1 MKKLIGLLSLVILSQ
16 VSFAQ
21 DFKKAQEILFLK
33 KIDAAKAEYERVI
46 SKKPALENTVEGI
59 YIKAVINWEIT
70 RDSSL
75 VKKYPNAFHIMHSAV
90 DQYILLDTSLKVS
103 KEYGQQPFI
112 DIFYKSFKEGVAFFE
127 KKDWKNSASSFDTAV
142 IYSDIIFTRGMS
154 TNTKQ
159 KFDTISLM
167 YAGYAHQ
174 NAGNKES
181 CTKYYK
187 RLVDAKIQTKELV
200 DVYRYLLIQYID
212 AKDKNNFENYYKVSK
227 NAYPAEN
234 WLEYKSDYIEK
245 HYSMDEKIA
254 SYNEMIADN
263 TMNEL
268 ACQMF
273 GDMFMAGKNIE
284 GVTLQQADE
293 YLSKAQEAYKKT
305 YTMNPNN
312 FAAAFNVGISYYHQF
327 SVLDDKFAEN
337 IRTLQTLNTN
347 RPAPSKTA
355 TPAVKLREDTK
366 FKLLVDSVKKLNTA
380 LDIPILDKVNTAIE
394 WIEKAYNT
402 LKDKDK
408 FTKTEK
414 SVMGKSVDFLATLYS
429 YKRDRSR
436 GKDQKAYDD
445 FEAKYNFFDKLH
457 EKYN

>member
-1 MKKLIGLLSLVILSQ
+1 MKKIIGLLSLVILAQ

-21 DFKKAQEILFLK
+21 DFKKVQEILFLK
-33 KIDAAKAEYERVI
+33 KIDAAKSEYEKVVT
-46 SKKPALENTVEGI
+46 KKPALENTIEGI
-59 YIKAVINWEIT
+59 YVKAVINWEIT
-70 RDSSL
+70 KDSSL
-75 VKKYPNAFHIMHSAV
+75 VKKYPNAYQIMHTAV

-112 DIFYKSFKEGVAFFE
+112 DVFYKSFKEGVALFE
-127 KKDWKNSASSFDTAV
+127 KKEWKHSASSFDTAV

-181 CTKYYK
+181 STKYYK

-212 AKDKNNFENYYKVSK
+212 AKDKNNFDNYYKISK
-227 NAYPAEN
+227 SAYPAEN
-234 WLEYKSDYIEK
+234 WLEYKSEYIEK

-284 GVTLQQADE
+284 GVTVQQADD
-293 YLSKAQEAYKKT
+293 YLLKAQ
-305 YTMNPNN
+305 
-312 FAAAFNVGISYYHQF
+312 
-327 SVLDDKFAEN
+327 DDKFAEN
-337 IRTLQTLNTN
+337 IRSLQALNTN
-347 RPAPSKTA
+347 RPALSKTA
-355 TPAVKLREDTK
+355 TPAVKLREDAK

-380 LDIPILDKVNTAIE
+380 LDMPILEKVNTAIE
-394 WIEKAYNT
+394 WIEKTYNT

-408 FTKTEK
+408 FSKTEK
-414 SVMGKSVDFLATLYS
+414 SVMGKTVDFLATLYS
-429 YKRDRSR
+429 YKRDRAR

>member
-1 MKKLIGLLSLVILSQ
+1 MKKIIGLLSLLILTQ

-21 DFKKAQEILFLK
+21 DFKKVQEILFLK
-33 KIDAAKAEYERVI
+33 KIEVAKTEYERVI
-46 SKKPALENTVEGI
+46 SKKPALENTVEGV
-59 YIKAVINWEIT
+59 YIKAVLNWEIT
-70 RDSSL
+70 RDSIL
-75 VKKYPNAFHIMHSAV
+75 LKKYPNAYYMMHHAV

-112 DIFYKSFKEGVAFFE
+112 DIFYKSFKEGVASFE
-127 KKDWKNSASSFDTAV
+127 RKDWKNSAANFDTAV
-142 IYSDIIFTRGMS
+142 SYSDIIFTKGMS
-154 TNTKQ
+154 VNSKQ
-159 KFDTISLM
+159 RFDTTSLM

-187 RLVDAKIQTKELV
+187 RLVDAKIKTKELI

-212 AKDKNNFENYYKVSK
+212 VKDKNNFDTYYNITK

-254 SYNEMIADN
+254 AYNEMLTDN
-263 TMNEL
+263 TMTEL

-284 GVTLQQADE
+284 GVSVEKAND
-293 YLSKAQEAYKKT
+293 YLLKAQEAYKKT
-305 YTMNPNN
+305 YAMNSNN
-312 FAAAFNVGISYYHQF
+312 FAAAFNVGISYYNQF
-327 SVLDDKFAEN
+327 SVLDDKYAEN
-337 IRTLQTLNTN
+337 IRSLQALNTN
-347 RPAPSKTA
+347 RPATSKV
-355 TPAVKLREDTK
+355 PAIKLKEDAK
-366 FKLLVDSVKKLNTA
+366 FKLQLDSVKKLNTV
-380 LDIPILDKVNTAIE
+380 LDIPILEKVNAAIE
-394 WIEKAYNT
+394 WIEKSYNN

-408 FTKTEK
+408 YTKTEK
-414 SVMGKSVDFLATLYS
+414 NVMSKTVDFLATLYG
-429 YKRDRSR
+429 YKRDKSR

-445 FEAKYNFFDKLH
+445 FDAKYNFYDKLH
-457 EKYN
+457 DKFQ